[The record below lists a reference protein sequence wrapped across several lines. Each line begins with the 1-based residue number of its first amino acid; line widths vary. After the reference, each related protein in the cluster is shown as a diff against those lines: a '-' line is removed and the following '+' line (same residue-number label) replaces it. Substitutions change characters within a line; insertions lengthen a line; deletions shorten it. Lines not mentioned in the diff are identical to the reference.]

1 MKSINNLKDSEF
13 FAKEL
18 RAKTKEKIK
27 NLDILEILRSGGL

>member
-18 RAKTKEKIK
+18 RAKIKEKIK
-27 NLDILEILRSGGL
+27 TLDILEILRSGGL